1 MSSVPSPAVKS
12 VVADSNVLLAAVARR
27 AAWRVF
33 ENAPDLIVAT
43 TEMAI
48 VDTIHVAIE
57 LLPVER
63 YAETDYVSQIDL
75 AERQR
80 LPQPIDRPLHL
91 FMASSL
97 RHIRERGTR
106 MPRGD
111 KSKYTDKQKRQAEHI
126 EEGYESRG
134 VPETES
140 ERRAWATVNA
150 VHKGGEKPGGG
161 GYGKPENRG
170 PMRKGGRKGGSR

>member
-12 VVADSNVLLAAVARR
+12 AVADSNVLLAAVARR

-43 TEMAI
+43 TEVAI
-48 VDTIHVAIE
+48 VDTIHVAFE

-63 YAETDYVSQIDL
+63 YDETDYGIPLAPYPRGRHSY
-75 AERQR
+75 AERRQEQIHR
-80 LPQPIDRPLHL
+80 QT
-91 FMASSL
+91 
-97 RHIRERGTR
+97 E
-106 MPRGD
+106 
-111 KSKYTDKQKRQAEHI
+111 RQAEHI